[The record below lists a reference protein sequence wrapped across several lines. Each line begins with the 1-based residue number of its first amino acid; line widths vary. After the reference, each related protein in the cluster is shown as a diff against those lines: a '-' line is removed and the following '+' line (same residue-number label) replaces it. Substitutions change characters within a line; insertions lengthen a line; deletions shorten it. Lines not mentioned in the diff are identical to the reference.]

1 MGETEPVSRAQR
13 AAARLE
19 SAWEGWR
26 TRHGL
31 GGVLA
36 QPVASYVGY
45 APEDPQGRPRV
56 VFGVDAAEAEQL
68 AVLLD
73 GLTRAAAVVAVEP
86 GSPGEADPDPAA
98 DPGTG
103 SLADFADVLPDA
115 SPAVTPVAAVAVPV
129 PGAAAAV
136 SPAAGVS
143 AAAAVSPA
151 AGATGTGDAAGA
163 GRHPPG
169 ELPRSLAEPAG
180 LPTENPKPAKGRQL
194 LSRRKGGIR
203 PTAKDGAG
211 EPADRDG
218 DRAPSVAGETETDP
232 AARGDEPAS
241 PGGSGAPTARAVARP
256 AAPAA
261 HPAIGPRPT
270 DIPSAPAPSIAAEL
284 AGWAAGELPGQASG
298 LAALGTPEQK
308 PRPGPG
314 VPPRPREPADN
325 EREGRAGSLH

>member
-86 GSPGEADPDPAA
+86 GSPGEGDPDPAT

-103 SLADFADVLPDA
+103 SSADFADVLPDA
-115 SPAVTPVAAVAVPV
+115 APAVTPVAAAAVPV
-129 PGAAAAV
+129 PGA
-136 SPAAGVS
+136 AAGVS
-143 AAAAVSPA
+143 AAAAVSAA
-151 AGATGTGDAAGA
+151 AGATGTGAAAGA
-163 GRHPPG
+163 GRHTPG

-180 LPTENPKPAKGRQL
+180 LPPENPKPAKGRQL
-194 LSRRKGGIR
+194 LSRRKGGIG
-203 PTAKDGAG
+203 PAAKDGAG

-298 LAALGTPEQK
+298 LAALGTPGAEAAPTARRTAAAARTSGQ
-308 PRPGPG
+308 
-314 VPPRPREPADN
+314 
-325 EREGRAGSLH
+325 RA